1 MNMETGEVLE
11 DLEEIMDYIL
21 SYNTDN
27 MSKIEASYEV
37 KEIQDIK
44 KEALEEMFQDT
55 CQFPQCN
62 AREILENAWIA
73 RRMQLDQCLELR
85 LIYRDSEQAET

>member
-27 MSKIEASYEV
+27 MSKIEASDEV
-37 KEIQDIK
+37 KEIQDLRRK
-44 KEALEEMFQDT
+44 HWRT
-55 CQFPQCN
+55 CSKTLVNFRKPSCGLCN
-62 AREILENAWIA
+62 AR
-73 RRMQLDQCLELR
+73 
-85 LIYRDSEQAET
+85 

>member
-27 MSKIEASYEV
+27 MSKIEASNEV

-44 KEALEEMFQDT
+44 KEALEDMFQDT
-55 CQFPQCN
+55 CQFPQT
-62 AREILENAWIA
+62 ILW
-73 RRMQLDQCLELR
+73 
-85 LIYRDSEQAET
+85 SV